1 MSWPGSAERGF
12 TLLEL
17 LVVLLVLGA
26 VLAAV
31 APRFGLREARL
42 DAAVRTL
49 AAELERVRGRA
60 VDGARIETVGL
71 ADLARLLPAGL
82 RLVAEGPMPLRSFPD
97 GTATPARL
105 RIEAGEDRA
114 YLRIEP
120 TTGRILRGDG

>member
-31 APRFGLREARL
+31 APRFGLGEARL

-49 AAELERVRGRA
+49 AVELERVRDRA

-71 ADLARLLPAGL
+71 ADLARLLPAGV
-82 RLVAEGPMPLRSFPD
+82 RLAAEGPLPLRYFPD
-97 GTATPARL
+97 GTAAPGRL

-114 YLRIEP
+114 FLRIEP
-120 TTGRILRGDG
+120 STGRILRGDG